1 MPGEEPDGSDEER
14 GAGRASG
21 RAPDAERGRAPH
33 AERVRAPHGDD
44 ERPMRI
50 SHDGLLG
57 RALRDPET
65 GLPNVPF
72 FSLIRDWEERRARR
86 RKYRVRVLDISVRG
100 GSERARGVLSWRL
113 AQALRASDLVA
124 SQGREHYR
132 VLLTSPDAEHADRIR
147 ERIEHVVQAMPEG
160 EQVAVAVAV
169 EDERRQRAR

>member
-1 MPGEEPDGSDEER
+1 MPGDGPDGSDEER
-14 GAGRASG
+14 GTERAIEG
-21 RAPDAERGRAPH
+21 APEGANDREADREAD
-33 AERVRAPHGDD
+33 RAPHGHA

-86 RKYRVRVLDISVRG
+86 RKYRVRVLDIAVRG

-147 ERIEHVVQAMPEG
+147 ERIEHVVRAMPEG

-169 EDERRQRAR
+169 EDERRRQSR